1 MAELE
6 NAGQETTEQVETTEI
21 PSLEPVETLPTETE
35 TGNEPVNQTTEAKVY
50 NWETDKRYGK
60 MWKSPNDLYK
70 SYRSMEEQ
78 YPALKKQLEEEQMS
92 KKTLYELLE
101 KNGFKPETFA
111 EELERIKP
119 YRDENSEINQVY
131 NYWNKWANNDL
142 YKDKIAQFYQE
153 LEMQE
158 IQRQYP
164 NMNAEQIKKQMEL
177 EKQVQELKTFKQQQE
192 QTKYVEEIK
201 GTIQNSLGEVE
212 KFAGSFGY
220 KLTPEVKNFLLD
232 HCAKNG
238 IDPKYIKSEF
248 FSLYQEELMKARD
261 KKIEGNIKV
270 NKEKQKSGT
279 ILNGGSNKNTPPKKM
294 TASEKLESAVKNIF
308 K

>member
-1 MAELE
+1 MSELE
-6 NAGQETTEQVETTEI
+6 NAGEVIEQVETTAI
-21 PSLEPVETLPTETE
+21 PSLEPVETLPTEPE

-60 MWKSPNDLYK
+60 MWKNPNDLYK

-78 YPALKKQLEEEQMS
+78 YPTLKKQLDEEQLS
-92 KKTLYELLE
+92 KKTLYDLLE

-111 EELERIKP
+111 DELEKIKP

-131 NYWNKWANNDL
+131 NYWNKWAGNDL
-142 YKDKIAQFYQE
+142 YKDKISQFYQE
-153 LEMQE
+153 LEMQD

-177 EKQVQELKTFKQQQE
+177 EKEVKDLKSFRQEILDKNGTQE
-192 QTKYVEEIK
+192 ALT
-201 GTIQNSLGEVE
+201 GIQSSLSEVD
-212 KFAGSFGY
+212 KFAASFGF
-220 KLTPEVKNFLLD
+220 KLTQEVRNFVLEECRKENV
-232 HCAKNG
+232 H
-238 IDPKYIKSEF
+238 PKFMKSVF
-248 FSLYQEELMKARD
+248 FNLYQEELMKARD

-279 ILNGGSNKNTPPKKM
+279 ILNGGNNRSTPPRVM
-294 TASEKLESAVKNIF
+294 TAAEKLEFELNKHF

>member
-1 MAELE
+1 MSELE
-6 NAGQETTEQVETTEI
+6 NAGQEPIEQVETKEI
-21 PSLEPVETLPTETE
+21 PSLEPVETLLTETE

-60 MWKSPNDLYK
+60 MWKNPNDLYK

-78 YPALKKQLEEEQMS
+78 YPTLKKQLEEEQMS
-92 KKTLYELLE
+92 KKTLYDLLE

-111 EELERIKP
+111 DELEKIKP

-131 NYWNKWANNDL
+131 NYWNKWAGNDL

-153 LEMQE
+153 LEMQD

-192 QTKYVEEIK
+192 QTKYVEETK
-201 GTIQNSLGEVE
+201 GTIQSNLGEVE

-279 ILNGGSNKNTPPKKM
+279 ILNGGSNRSTPPKTM
-294 TASEKLESAVKNIF
+294 TAGERLESVVKNIF

>member
-6 NAGQETTEQVETTEI
+6 NAGQEVVEQVETTEI
-21 PSLEPVETLPTETE
+21 PSLEPTETLPTETE
-35 TGNEPVNQTTEAKVY
+35 AGKEPVNQTPEAKVY

-60 MWKSPNDLYK
+60 MWKNPNDLYK

-78 YPALKKQLEEEQMS
+78 YPTLKKQLEDEQMS
-92 KKTLYELLE
+92 KKTLYDLLE

-111 EELERIKP
+111 EELEKIRP

-131 NYWNKWANNDL
+131 NYWNKWAGNDL
-142 YKDKIAQFYQE
+142 YKDKIAQFFQE

-177 EKQVQELKTFKQQQE
+177 EREVQELKTFKQQQE
-192 QTKYVEEIK
+192 ETRYVEETK
-201 GTIQNSLGEVE
+201 GSIQNSLSEVE
-212 KFAGSFGY
+212 KFAGGFGY
-220 KLTPEVKNFLLD
+220 KLTPEVKNFLLA

-238 IDPKYIKSEF
+238 IEPKYIKSEF

-270 NKEKQKSGT
+270 NKEKQKNGT
-279 ILNGGSNKNTPPKKM
+279 ILNGGSNKNTPPRTM
-294 TASEKLESAVKNIF
+294 TAGEKLESVVKNMF